1 MYNDIRYAHIIA
13 CLRGSEAQRM
23 LFNIEIARVQMS
35 DESIDDFVAQL
46 KQLIIG
52 CRNNPYGGGY
62 EKDMIRDQIADK
74 MRDTSLREKLQIKAN
89 ELSRKSHCT
98 CMSLQIAID
107 INVEILTTPA
117 MSHSSVEYSNFSQVI
132 FLD

>member
-1 MYNDIRYAHIIA
+1 MYNDIRYAHVIA

-23 LFNIEIARVQMS
+23 FFNIEIARVQMN

-62 EKDMIRDQIADK
+62 EEDQIRDQIADK
-74 MRDTSLREKLQIKAN
+74 MHDTSLRETLQIKAN

-98 CMSLQIAID
+98 CMSLQIAND
-107 INVEILTTPA
+107 ITVDILKTPA
-117 MSHSSVEYSNFSQVI
+117 MSHSSVKYSTFSQVI

>member
-1 MYNDIRYAHIIA
+1 
-13 CLRGSEAQRM
+13 M
-23 LFNIEIARVQMS
+23 LFDIEIARVQMS

-52 CRNNPYGGGY
+52 CRNNRYGGGY
-62 EKDMIRDQIADK
+62 EEDMIRDQIADK

-98 CMSLQIAID
+98 CMS
-107 INVEILTTPA
+107 
-117 MSHSSVEYSNFSQVI
+117 F
-132 FLD
+132 

>member
-1 MYNDIRYAHIIA
+1 MYNDIRYAHVIA

-52 CRNNPYGGGY
+52 CRNNSYRGGY
-62 EKDMIRDQIADK
+62 KEDMIRDQMANKI
-74 MRDTSLREKLQIKAN
+74 RDTSLREKLQIKAN
-89 ELSRKSHCT
+89 
-98 CMSLQIAID
+98 
-107 INVEILTTPA
+107 
-117 MSHSSVEYSNFSQVI
+117 
-132 FLD
+132 